1 MGVMVNRKETW
12 MNRRPPHSGRMLSAA
27 IVLLAIAASIA
38 GGQRAELERSIRRA
52 VLANG
57 LEVIVV
63 ENHGVPLATVEID
76 VRNGSFTQDSGYEG
90 LAHMYEHMF
99 FRADSDYP
107 EPDAFPQRA
116 SALGANFNGST
127 QEERVN
133 YYLTLPSDSLDAGMR
148 LMASAVMK
156 PLFREDELDR
166 ERAVVIGEYDRDQS
180 TPGFAFQRAM
190 GRALWGAAWPRKD
203 PLGERGAI
211 LSTTPAQM
219 RKIQHRYYVPNNS
232 ALIVA
237 GDVDPNGV
245 FDAARRIFGAWPRGA
260 DPFKSWPIPPVPP
273 LPHDTGVLAEE
284 PISTAVVMFQWQG
297 PSVSK
302 DPASTYAADVFS
314 DVLNQPGSRLQR
326 RLVDTGLFESLGVN
340 YYTQNHVGPITI
352 SGETS
357 PAHVRE
363 AITALE
369 SEIRAFADSG
379 YFSTAELDPVKRQ
392 RIVGTMFGLERA
404 SGFAHQLGFWW
415 AVTGLNYY
423 LGYVD
428 AMAHETVPD
437 LQRYARRYIVSQ
449 PHVRGVL
456 IDRDA
461 NRTIRLSAEELTHWG
476 ARH

>member
-1 MGVMVNRKETW
+1 MNRKET
-12 MNRRPPHSGRMLSAA
+12 PAGRAPLQPGR
-27 IVLLAIAASIA
+27 ILRLAIAWLALGA
-38 GGQRAELERSIRRA
+38 GVADGQRAELERRIRQT
-52 VLANG
+52 VLPNG

-90 LAHMYEHMF
+90 LAHLYEHMF

-107 EPDAFPQRA
+107 EPDAFPERA
-116 SALGANFNGST
+116 SALGADFNGST

-156 PLFREDELDR
+156 PLFRKDELDR
-166 ERAVVIGEYDRDQS
+166 ERAVVIGEFDRDES
-180 TPGFAFQRAM
+180 EPGFAFQQAM
-190 GRALWGAAWPRKD
+190 GRALWGDAWPRKN
-203 PLGERGAI
+203 PLGERASI
-211 LSTTPAQM
+211 LQTTPAQM
-219 RKIQHRYYVPNNS
+219 REIQHRYYVPNNA
-232 ALIVA
+232 ALIVT
-237 GDVDPNGV
+237 GDVNPAHV
-245 FDAARRIFGAWPRGA
+245 FAAAGQIFGGWQRGP
-260 DPFKSWPIPPVPP
+260 DPFTTWPIPPVPA
-273 LPHDTGVLAEE
+273 LPHDTGVLVEE
-284 PISTAVVMFQWQG
+284 PISTALVMFQWQG
-297 PSVSK
+297 PSASK
-302 DPASTYAADVFS
+302 DPAATYAADVFS
-314 DVLNQPGSRLQR
+314 DVLNQPDSRLQR
-326 RLVDTGLFESLGVN
+326 HLVDTGLFESLGVN

-357 PAHVRE
+357 PARVRA

-369 SEIRAFADSG
+369 SEIRAFADPG
-379 YFSTAELDPVKRQ
+379 YFSAAELEPVKRQ
-392 RIVGTMFGLERA
+392 RITGTMFGLERA

-437 LQRYARRYIVSQ
+437 LQRYARTYIVGK

-456 IDRDA
+456 IDRGA
-461 NRTIRLSAEELTHWG
+461 NRTIRLTAEDLTHWSPK
-476 ARH
+476 R

>member
-1 MGVMVNRKETW
+1 
-12 MNRRPPHSGRMLSAA
+12 MLVAA
-27 IVLLAIAASIA
+27 LLATAARLA
-38 GGQRAELERSIRRA
+38 AGQRAELERSIRREI
-52 VLANG
+52 LPNG

-90 LAHMYEHMF
+90 LAHLYEHMF

-107 EPDAFPQRA
+107 EPDAFTERA
-116 SALGANFNGST
+116 SSLGADFNGST

-133 YYLTLPSDSLDAGMR
+133 YYLTLPSDSLEAGMH
-148 LMASAVMK
+148 LMASAVTK
-156 PLFREDELDR
+156 PLFREDELDK

-180 TPGFAFQRAM
+180 QPGFEFQQRM
-190 GRALWGAAWPRKD
+190 GRALWGAAWRRKNA
-203 PLGERGAI
+203 LGDRASI

-219 RKIQHRYYVPNNS
+219 REIQHRYYVPNNS

-237 GDVDPNGV
+237 GDVDPTRV
-245 FDAARRIFGAWPRGA
+245 FEAARRIFGAWPRGK
-260 DPFKSWPIPPVPP
+260 DPFTTWPIPPIPP
-273 LPHDTGVLAEE
+273 LQHDTGVLVEE
-284 PISTAVVMFQWQG
+284 PIGTALVMFQWQG
-297 PSVSK
+297 PSASD

-314 DVLNQPGSRLQR
+314 DVLNQPGSRLQH
-326 RLVDTGLFESLGVN
+326 RLVDSGLFESIGVN

-357 PAHVRE
+357 PGRIRE

-369 SEIRAFADSG
+369 SEIHAFADSG
-379 YFSTAELDPVKRQ
+379 YFSSAELEPVKRQ
-392 RIVGTMFGLERA
+392 RITGTMFGLERA

-415 AVTGLNYY
+415 AVTGLDYY

-437 LQRYARRYIVSQ
+437 LQRYARRYIVDR

-456 IDRDA
+456 IDREA
-461 NRTIRLSAEELTHWG
+461 NQRIRLTVDELTHWG
-476 ARH
+476 GQP

>member
-1 MGVMVNRKETW
+1 MNRKETPA
-12 MNRRPPHSGRMLSAA
+12 NQKPLQVGRILGMAA
-27 IVLLAIAASIA
+27 VLLAIGTAAPA
-38 GGQRAELERSIRRA
+38 TGQRTELEHSIRRT
-52 VLANG
+52 VLPNG

-90 LAHMYEHMF
+90 LAHLYEHMF

-116 SALGANFNGST
+116 SSLGAEFNGST

-166 ERAVVIGEYDRDQS
+166 ERAVVIGEYDRDESQ
-180 TPGFAFQRAM
+180 PGFAFQQAM
-190 GRALWGAAWPRKD
+190 GRALWGSAWPRKN
-203 PLGERGAI
+203 PLGERASI
-211 LSTTPAQM
+211 LRTTPAQM
-219 RKIQHRYYVPNNS
+219 REIQHRYYVPNNS
-232 ALIVA
+232 ALIVS
-237 GDVDPNGV
+237 GDVNPEHV
-245 FDAARRIFGAWPRGA
+245 FDMARHVFGGWARGP
-260 DPFKSWPIPPVPP
+260 DPFTKWPVPPVPP
-273 LPHDTGVLAEE
+273 LTHDTGIVVEE
-284 PISTAVVMFQWQG
+284 PISTAIVMFQWQG
-297 PSVSK
+297 PSASK
-302 DPASTYAADVFS
+302 DPAATYAADVFS

-326 RLVDTGLFESLGVN
+326 RLVDSGLFESLGVN

-363 AITALE
+363 AIAALE
-369 SEIRAFADSG
+369 AEIGALADSG
-379 YFSTAELDPVKRQ
+379 YFSAAELEPIKRQ
-392 RIVGTMFGLERA
+392 RITGTMFGLERA

-415 AVTGLNYY
+415 AVTGLDYY

-428 AMAHETVPD
+428 AMAHETLPD
-437 LQRYARRYIVSQ
+437 LQRYARQYIVNK

-456 IDRDA
+456 IDGAA
-461 NRTIRLSAEELTHWG
+461 NRTIKLTARELTQWSVK
-476 ARH
+476 R

>member
-1 MGVMVNRKETW
+1 MNTKETLP
-12 MNRRPPHSGRMLSAA
+12 RRKPPQPVRILRLAFALVA
-27 IVLLAIAASIA
+27 IGAGIAR
-38 GGQRAELERSIRRA
+38 GQRTELERSIRRT
-52 VLANG
+52 VLPNG

-90 LAHMYEHMF
+90 LAHLYEHMF

-107 EPDAFPQRA
+107 EPDAFPERA
-116 SALGANFNGST
+116 SSLGADFNGST

-156 PLFREDELDR
+156 PLFRQDELDR

-180 TPGFAFQRAM
+180 EPGFAFQRAM
-190 GRALWGAAWPRKD
+190 GRALWGTAWPRKN
-203 PLGERGAI
+203 PLGERASI

-219 RKIQHRYYVPNNS
+219 REIQHRYYVPNNS
-232 ALIVA
+232 ALIVT
-237 GDVDPNGV
+237 GDVDPEHV
-245 FDAARRIFGAWPRGA
+245 FDAARRIFGAWPRGP
-260 DPFKSWPIPPVPP
+260 DPFKTWPIPPVPA
-273 LPHDTGVLAEE
+273 LPHDTGVLVEE
-284 PISTAVVMFQWQG
+284 PIATAVVMFQWQG
-297 PSVSK
+297 PSASK

-314 DVLNQPGSRLQR
+314 DVLNQPGSRLR
-326 RLVDTGLFESLGVN
+326 HRLVDSGLFESLGVN

-357 PAHVRE
+357 PARVRQ

-379 YFSTAELDPVKRQ
+379 YFSAAELEPVKRQ
-392 RIVGTMFGLERA
+392 RIAGTMFGLERA

-415 AVTGLNYY
+415 AVTGLDYY

-437 LQRYARRYIVSQ
+437 LQRYARKYIVGK

-461 NRTIRLSAEELTHWG
+461 NRTVRLTAEELTHWG
-476 ARH
+476 APR